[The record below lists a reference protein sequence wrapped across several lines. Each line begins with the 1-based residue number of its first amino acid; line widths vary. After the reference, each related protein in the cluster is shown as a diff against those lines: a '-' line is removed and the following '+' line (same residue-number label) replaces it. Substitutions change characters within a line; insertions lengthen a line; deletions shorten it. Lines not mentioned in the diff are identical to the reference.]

1 MRNWI
6 IGIIT
11 FIMLVIPPTVGY
23 ATAPCE
29 ELTGRPL
36 ALSPYRLEQ
45 QTFLQ
50 KSAAALDEMA
60 LVSTELNAI
69 AAGNDPASMAESFRR
84 AGKVSDLAARLEQ
97 IILPEAPVIY
107 ELLGERLN
115 QTRDTYSLA
124 AEKLLSYLGNN
135 SSEDL
140 QQARDALTL
149 ADTSQADLTQAVAG
163 LRYPLCR
170 EVWHR
175 DRR

>member
-6 IGIIT
+6 LGLIAL
-11 FIMLVIPPTVGY
+11 FVIVTPPTVGY

-45 QTFLQ
+45 QRFLER
-50 KSAAALDEMA
+50 SAAALDEMA
-60 LVSTELNAI
+60 LVSAELNAI

-97 IILPEAPVIY
+97 IALPEAPVIY
-107 ELLGERLN
+107 ELLGERLG
-115 QTRDTYSLA
+115 QTRDAYSLT
-124 AEKLLSYLGNN
+124 AEKLLAYLGNN
-135 SSEDL
+135 NGDDL

-149 ADTSQADLTQAVAG
+149 ADASQADLTQAVAG

-170 EVWHR
+170 EVWDR